1 MKTNELKATDL
12 MIGDWLKHYNG
23 TPMQVTKITTEH
35 FACAENRGMNCWE
48 YNNKYEPIPLTPEIL
63 EKNGFEKVDNMYP
76 FPTFR
81 SDDKENYLCITV
93 GFPEG
98 DRTKR
103 KFPFI
108 EIDSKDIYVE
118 HVIINFVHELQH
130 ALRLCGIN
138 KEIEL

>member
-1 MKTNELKATDL
+1 MKANELKATDL
-12 MIGDWLKHYNG
+12 MVGDWLMFNDK
-23 TPMQVTKITTEH
+23 PCQVKGLHNDDTATFVGYRSAYYLID
-35 FACAENRGMNCWE
+35 A
-48 YNNKYEPIPLTPEIL
+48 EPIPLTPEIL

-118 HVIINFVHELQH
+118 HIIINFVHELQH